1 MLLEASRA
9 CDDKPAAHVDSV
21 DLLVVD
27 VESSLGELLL
37 PGIKALQVAFIVT
50 HKAASQH
57 NPLIH
62 SFTHAFTTCLASRS
76 GTHNPSHSSG
86 NICFDSQRSNAFATQ
101 SACMVI
107 NLGISC
113 RHSVSLVYH
122 AADALAY
129 SLPPCASL
137 TCCASLI
144 FCTAKGQKK
153 GSGP

>member
-37 PGIKALQVAFIVT
+37 PGIKALQVAFIIT

-62 SFTHAFTTCLASRS
+62 SFTHAFTTCLASKS
-76 GTHNPSHSSG
+76 GTHNSKSLTVG
-86 NICFDSQRSNAFATQ
+86 T
-101 SACMVI
+101 
-107 NLGISC
+107 
-113 RHSVSLVYH
+113 SVSTVSVPTHLQH
-122 AADALAY
+122 SLLAW
-129 SLPPCASL
+129 
-137 TCCASLI
+137 
-144 FCTAKGQKK
+144 
-153 GSGP
+153 